1 MNTTHSVHRANLS
14 RSPRRPFIPLPRLP
28 FFTVLSL
35 HQLKLRNGER
45 MKILVSGAHGLV
57 GKALIKSLTGDGHEI
72 VSLVRRES
80 VVGKP
85 EIEWHPNRGQI
96 DAQQLE
102 GFDVVIHLAGES
114 IASGRWTEDKKLRI
128 RESRVKGTTLLSE
141 SLARLS
147 RPPATFISAS
157 AIGYYGNRGDE
168 LLTEQS
174 ATGKGFLSEVCVAWE
189 KATGAAEAKGI
200 RTVHTRFGIILD
212 TDGGALEKMATPF
225 RMGVGGKLG
234 DGKQWMS
241 WIALDDVVRGLRFL
255 IDNQTVR
262 GPVNFTAPNPV
273 TNAEFTKTLG
283 SVLSRPTIFPVPA
296 FAARLA
302 FGEMADALLLSSA
315 RVEPSRLQDEGFK
328 FEYSDLLLALQAILK
343 N

>member
-1 MNTTHSVHRANLS
+1 
-14 RSPRRPFIPLPRLP
+14 
-28 FFTVLSL
+28 
-35 HQLKLRNGER
+35 

-57 GKALIKSLTGDGHEI
+57 GKALVKSLTRDGHEI

-80 VVGKP
+80 VVAKT

-128 RESRVKGTTLLSE
+128 RESRVMGTTLLSE

-212 TDGGALEKMATPF
+212 TDGGALEKMLTPF

-255 IDNQTVR
+255 IDNVTVR
-262 GPVNFTAPNPV
+262 GAVNFTAPNPV

-315 RVEPSRLQDEGFK
+315 KVEPKRLRDTGFSFQHDQLKATLTKIISDSR
-328 FEYSDLLLALQAILK
+328 
-343 N
+343 

>member
-1 MNTTHSVHRANLS
+1 
-14 RSPRRPFIPLPRLP
+14 
-28 FFTVLSL
+28 
-35 HQLKLRNGER
+35 

-57 GKALIKSLTGDGHEI
+57 GKALIKSLTRDGHD
-72 VSLVRRES
+72 VLSLVRRER

-96 DAQQLE
+96 DAQHLE

-114 IASGRWTEDKKLRI
+114 IASGRWTDDKKLKI

-174 ATGKGFLSEVCVAWE
+174 APGKGFLSEVCVAWE

-200 RTVHTRFGIILD
+200 RTVHARFGIILD
-212 TDGGALEKMATPF
+212 TDGGALEKMLTPF

-262 GPVNFTAPNPV
+262 GAVNFTAPNAV

-283 SVLSRPTIFPVPA
+283 SVLSKPTILPVPA

-328 FEYSDLLLALQAILK
+328 FEYSDLPQALQAILK
-343 N
+343 K